1 MKEEYALFQSKQE
14 GTEALRNRA
23 IDLYLQGKR
32 PAEIARE
39 LGRSRKWF
47 YETLARYQQEG
58 RGGLGEQSRRPHQ
71 TPRKTAPEIEAAVV
85 RIRKLI
91 VSGKD
96 PVLRYG
102 NYGAEAIAA
111 ELRRAG
117 LEPPSRATIYRILHR
132 HGLVEPRPKR
142 RHRQRLPQ
150 DYPWP
155 SLSAGATLHVM
166 DFMMRTLPGGQRF
179 YAANLLEMP
188 CQWPYLAI
196 LPAKTRDLVCSFFV
210 AAWQAIGIPDV
221 LQVDNDNVWRGSSSA
236 PYTFSFLVR
245 LWLLLGVQVI
255 FIPPYTPQ
263 ANTWIESF
271 NHLWGRNFWQR
282 TRFQSLK
289 DVQQN
294 LPYFQ
299 TYCRERRLLPGT
311 EITPHECRSA
321 RPAPLRL
328 PDDFNQ
334 YRQKRLPLTEGFLH
348 FIRFADAHGNISFL
362 NASWPLGPQW
372 AGKTVRATLD
382 TKQGRVIVFYQATRD
397 SKPQSI
403 AAFSFP
409 IREEVL
415 PVAERFRRLAPS
427 IWPEATS

>member
-1 MKEEYALFQSKQE
+1 MKEEHALCQSNQE
-14 GTEALRNRA
+14 ETEALRHRA

-39 LGRSRKWF
+39 LGRSRQWF
-47 YETLARYQQEG
+47 YETLARYQREG
-58 RGGLGEQSRRPHQ
+58 RAGLREKSRRPHQ

-85 RIRKLI
+85 RVRKLI

-117 LEPPSRATIYRILHR
+117 MEPPSHATIYRILHR

-142 RHRQRLPQ
+142 RHRQRLPK

-155 SLSAGATLHVM
+155 SLSAGGTLHVM

-196 LPAKTRDLVCSFFV
+196 LLAKTRDQVSAFFV
-210 AAWQAIGIPDV
+210 AAWQAIGLPHV

-271 NHLWGRNFWQR
+271 NHLWDRNFWQR
-282 TRFQSLK
+282 TRFQSLEE
-289 DVQQN
+289 VQQN

-299 TYCRERRLLPGT
+299 TY
-311 EITPHECRSA
+311 
-321 RPAPLRL
+321 
-328 PDDFNQ
+328 
-334 YRQKRLPLTEGFLH
+334 
-348 FIRFADAHGNISFL
+348 
-362 NASWPLGPQW
+362 
-372 AGKTVRATLD
+372 
-382 TKQGRVIVFYQATRD
+382 
-397 SKPQSI
+397 
-403 AAFSFP
+403 
-409 IREEVL
+409 
-415 PVAERFRRLAPS
+415 
-427 IWPEATS
+427 

>member
-1 MKEEYALFQSKQE
+1 MTEKSALYQPNQE
-14 GTEALRNRA
+14 DCEALRNQA

-32 PAEIARE
+32 PTEIARA
-39 LGRSRKWF
+39 LGRSRQWF
-47 YETLARYQQEG
+47 YDTLERYQREG
-58 RGGLGEQSRRPHQ
+58 RGGLRKKSRRPHQ
-71 TPRKTAPEIEAAVV
+71 TPQKTAPEIEAAIV
-85 RIRKLI
+85 RTRKLI

-102 NYGAEAIAA
+102 NYGAEALAA

-117 LEPPSRATIYRILHR
+117 MEPPSRATIYRILHR

-142 RHRQRLPQ
+142 RHRQRLPR

-155 SLSAGATLHVM
+155 ALSAGATLHIM

-196 LPAKTRDLVCSFFV
+196 LPAKTRDQVSAFFI
-210 AAWQAIGIPDV
+210 AAWQAIGVPHV

-263 ANTWIESF
+263 ANTWIEGF
-271 NHLWGRNFWQR
+271 NQLWDRNFWQR
-282 TRFQSLK
+282 TRFQSLEE
-289 DVQQN
+289 VQQN
-294 LPYFQ
+294 LIYFQ

-311 EITPHECRSA
+311 ERTPQECRST
-321 RPAPLRL
+321 RPAPFLL
-328 PDDFNQ
+328 PEDFNAH
-334 YRQKRLPLTEGFLH
+334 RQKRLPLTEGFIH
-348 FIRFADAHGNISFL
+348 FIRFVDAHGNISFL
-362 NASWPLGPQW
+362 NAPWPLGSQW

-382 TKQGRVIVFYQATRD
+382 TKQGMVTVFYQATRE
-397 SKPQSI
+397 SPPQSI
-403 AAFSFP
+403 ATFSFP
-409 IREEVL
+409 ISEDVVPL
-415 PVAERFRRLAPS
+415 DERFRRPTPS
-427 IWPEATS
+427 IWPDGSS